1 MPTIREYAGNFDISM
16 DVDIEDFLYECSSR
30 EIEEVIKWLEESD
43 YIKPHNIVD
52 EGSVDEGSVMDI
64 EWSNTVSKLQTLR
77 QRLTLE
83 EEELIKSIV
92 NKY

>member
-1 MPTIREYAGNFDISM
+1 MPTIREYSSNFEISM
-16 DVDIEDFLYECSSR
+16 DVDIDDFLYECSSR
-30 EIEEVIKWLEESD
+30 EITEVIKWLEESD
-43 YIKPHNIVD
+43 YIKSHNTI
-52 EGSVDEGSVMDI
+52 DEGSVMDI

>member
-43 YIKPHNIVD
+43 YIKPHNVVD
-52 EGSVDEGSVMDI
+52 EGFEGSVMDI
-64 EWSNTVSKLQTLR
+64 EWFNTISKLQTLR

>member
-1 MPTIREYAGNFDISM
+1 MPTIREYSSNFEISM

-52 EGSVDEGSVMDI
+52 EGSVMDI

-77 QRLTLE
+77 QRLTVE